1 MGHQNY
7 TADLAV
13 PEEFDNEGER
23 IISGAMTYGQQG
35 VKRKHHRPHC
45 RVLQYAGLESFTLNS
60 VGVEFK
66 ELAIYNSGSKAIE
79 VFSAKGD
86 SGSLVWHMKDGKAYT
101 IGQLH
106 WS

>member
-1 MGHQNY
+1 M
-7 TADLAV
+7 V
-13 PEEFDNEGER
+13 SKES
-23 IISGAMTYGQQG
+23 SGNTTGLTVG
-35 VKRKHHRPHC
+35 C
-45 RVLQYAGLESFTLNS
+45 YAGLESFTLNS

-86 SGSLVWHMKDGKAYT
+86 SDSLVWHMKDRKAYT